1 MKKVLLATSILVAGA
16 SFASA
21 EVTLSGDARM
31 GLISDFGGADTT
43 FTSRAR
49 VKFTLSG
56 ESDSGL
62 SFGADFRP
70 QDAAGAAAGT
80 AGSVFVSGA
89 FGKLTMGD
97 IDGAAK
103 AAVGNVDGVGLT
115 GLGDLNEL
123 TYIAGGVNTDLLAE
137 FGAVVPAVAIDLT
150 ADPSAMY
157 EYSAGAFTAYASI
170 TKPGFTTTIAPTV
183 IDGDAYAIGG
193 KYSMDAYTF
202 ALGYEALDLNDAA
215 TGAGV
220 AEFDHVVASA
230 SGTFSGVTVKA
241 AYGKGSG
248 GVIGVATLDLKQ
260 YAVSATYGADALKG
274 TVYASSKT
282 FENTGV
288 VTTKT
293 TAIGIGASYDLGG
306 GASVVGGIAREK
318 DGLTGVSDTAY
329 DVGLSF
335 SF

>member
-70 QDAAGAAAGT
+70 QDAAGAGAGT

-123 TYIAGGVNTDLLAE
+123 AYIAGGVDTDLLGE
-137 FGAVVPAVAIDLT
+137 FGVAVPAAAVDLT
-150 ADPSAMY
+150 GDPSAMY

-170 TKPGFTTTIAPTV
+170 TKPGFVTTAVSTLT
-183 IDGDAYAIGG
+183 GDAYAIGG

-202 ALGYEALDLNDAA
+202 ALGYETLDINNAA

-288 VTTKT
+288 VATKT